1 METEKNVNWSDG
13 KPFTADDVIFT
24 YEFISNPKVG
34 TTTSGTYEIIKN
46 IEKID
51 DHTIKINFKSV
62 TPGWYSVFVGTEG
75 MILPRH
81 IFQAYNGENAR
92 QAPGNLKPIGTGPYR
107 VVEFKPGDVVVYEA
121 NPNFREAKQLE
132 FERLELKGEGM
143 QHQQPGQFCKRETRI
158 MPIIFR

>member
-62 TPGWYSVFVGTEG
+62 TLDG
-75 MILPRH
+75 ILC
-81 IFQAYNGENAR
+81 
-92 QAPGNLKPIGTGPYR
+92 L
-107 VVEFKPGDVVVYEA
+107 
-121 NPNFREAKQLE
+121 
-132 FERLELKGEGM
+132 
-143 QHQQPGQFCKRETRI
+143 
-158 MPIIFR
+158 